1 MPPSADE
8 TDTKPAEPIFNLH
21 WIVPVLIGIMTLI
34 HFLRVTVLA
43 DAANYQAIVSF
54 AFIPQRYSNADI
66 WQLSPF
72 AAYWSPL
79 TYSLLHADWAHV
91 IMNSFWLLAFGGVTA
106 RRLGAFRFVI
116 LFAIGALGGAALH
129 YTFHGNDISP
139 MIGAS
144 ASVSACM
151 GAAIRLPAFS
161 ENNFKGDLKHV
172 KIRSIHEAL
181 TNRQAITFIAVW
193 FGINLLFGTGV
204 VDITGNGNL
213 IAWEAHI
220 GGFIVGFFM
229 LGLIDN
235 IFKNNQAQTH

>member
-1 MPPSADE
+1 MHQFEDE
-8 TDTKPAEPIFNLH
+8 VETVSKQPIFNLH
-21 WIVPVLIGIMTLI
+21 WIVPLIIGLMVLV
-34 HFLRVTVLA
+34 HFMRITIFDDVT
-43 DAANYQAIVSF
+43 NYQTIITF
-54 AFIPQRYSNADI
+54 AFIPLRYSNLEL

-91 IMNSFWLLAFGGVTA
+91 LMNSFWLLAFGGVTA
-106 RRLGAFRFVI
+106 RRLGAARFI
-116 LFAIGALGGAALH
+116 MLFAIGALGGAALH
-129 YTFHGNDISP
+129 YIFHDNDISP

-161 ENNFKGDLKHV
+161 ENNFTGNLKNA
-172 KIRSIHEAL
+172 KIRSLLEAL
-181 TNRQAITFIAVW
+181 TNRQAITFIGVW

-204 VDITGNGNL
+204 IDITGSGNS

-220 GGFIVGFFM
+220 AGFVAGFLLF
-229 LGLIDN
+229 GIIDGM
-235 IFKNNQAQTH
+235 FKASKSIMP

>member
-1 MPPSADE
+1 MHPSTDE
-8 TDTKPAEPIFNLH
+8 SETKPAEPIFNLH
-21 WIVPVLIGIMTLI
+21 WIVPVLIGIMAAV

-54 AFIPQRYSNADI
+54 AFIPQRYSNADL

-79 TYSLLHADWAHV
+79 TYSLLHADWSHV

-106 RRLGAFRFVI
+106 RRLGALRFVI

-129 YTFHGNDISP
+129 YIFHGNDLSP

-161 ENNFKGDLKHV
+161 EINFKGDLKNV

-181 TNRQAITFIAVW
+181 ANRQAITFIAVW

-204 VDITGNGNL
+204 IDITGSGNS

-220 GGFIVGFFM
+220 GGFVVGFFL
-229 LGLIDN
+229 LGPIDN
-235 IFKNNQAQTH
+235 IFKNNKTQSD

>member
-1 MPPSADE
+1 MQSPSE
-8 TDTKPAEPIFNLH
+8 EIQTVPKQPIFNLH
-21 WIVPVLIGIMTLI
+21 WIVPVIIGLMVLV
-34 HFLRVTVLA
+34 HFLRVSIFA
-43 DAANYQAIVSF
+43 DATNYQTIVAF
-54 AFIPQRYSNADI
+54 AFIPIRYTNSEI

-79 TYSLLHADWAHV
+79 TYSFLHADWAHV

-106 RRLGAFRFVI
+106 RRLGALRFVI
-116 LFAIGALGGAALH
+116 LFAIGAIGGAALH
-129 YTFHGNDISP
+129 YIFHGDDISP

-161 ENNFKGDLKHV
+161 ENNFEGDLNNV
-172 KIRSIHEAL
+172 RIRTLLEAL
-181 TNRQAITFIAVW
+181 TNRQAITFICVW

-204 VDITGNGNL
+204 VDITGNGNS

-220 GGFIVGFFM
+220 GGFLSGFFLFGIIDGM
-229 LGLIDN
+229 LKDTSAQID
-235 IFKNNQAQTH
+235 